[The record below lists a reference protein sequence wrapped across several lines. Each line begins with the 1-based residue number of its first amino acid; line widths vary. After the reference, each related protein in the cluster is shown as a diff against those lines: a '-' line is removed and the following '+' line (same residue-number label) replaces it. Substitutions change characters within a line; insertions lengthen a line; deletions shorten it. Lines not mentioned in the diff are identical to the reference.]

1 MTPALYAV
9 SMLAANAMS
18 LLGGMII
25 GWCLRGRA
33 DGP

>member
-9 SMLAANAMS
+9 GMLAANAMTF
-18 LLGGMII
+18 LGGVII

-33 DGP
+33 DGS